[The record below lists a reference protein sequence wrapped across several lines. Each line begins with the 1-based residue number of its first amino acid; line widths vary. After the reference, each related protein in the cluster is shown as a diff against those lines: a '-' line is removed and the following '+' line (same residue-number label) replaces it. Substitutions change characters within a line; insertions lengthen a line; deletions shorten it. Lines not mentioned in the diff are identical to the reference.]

1 MSTPQ
6 WKATQGTG
14 DQTLKGKNQHR
25 SLRLADIL
33 TTTSKAE
40 AMASNLTEEDSNR
53 VEEVSNKEADSSKTG
68 EFPQRG
74 GFALTRRPFCRTC
87 YDSNKGKD
95 TYLMHATTSPTYPS
109 RQQFSSIDTYPQEVL
124 ETGDYML
131 PGNEVMDDQVWL
143 DWLVDAGWLILTGW
157 YWLVDTGWLILAGWY
172 WLVDTGWVCC
182 TVFTVL
188 SSTVVY
194 SFAGTEGAVLC
205 MFCWFCVLCVLWLLC
220 IFCICMFCV
229 LWMFGI
235 VRSRLRI
242 VLIPYAT
249 SNRAYQYY
257 TFIT

>member
-1 MSTPQ
+1 MSTPL

-14 DQTLKGKNQHR
+14 DQTLKDKNQHR

-172 WLVDTGWVCC
+172 WLGMLHRVHCAIFHCG
-182 TVFTVL
+182 VL
-188 SSTVVY
+188 IGRNRGCGVVH
-194 SFAGTEGAVLC
+194 VLL
-205 MFCWFCVLCVLWLLC
+205 VLCVVRVMIIVHILH
-220 IFCICMFCV
+220 MHV
-229 LWMFGI
+229 LRVVNVW
-235 VRSRLRI
+235 
-242 VLIPYAT
+242 YCT
-249 SNRAYQYY
+249 
-257 TFIT
+257 